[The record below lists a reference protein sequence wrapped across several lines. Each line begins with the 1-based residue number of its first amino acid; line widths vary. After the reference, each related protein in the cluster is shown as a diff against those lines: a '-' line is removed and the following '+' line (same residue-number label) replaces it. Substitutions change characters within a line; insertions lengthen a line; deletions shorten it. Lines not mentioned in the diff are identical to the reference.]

1 MAKEKM
7 REKENILDIL
17 VKSKYALAEK
27 NVLLLKDLSNRT
39 IHNASIYQD
48 MDSITIA
55 VIVYAFYKILTRPDY
70 EKYEDWPYF
79 LKTVDSS
86 LGKAINDLEK
96 DSMEDFRED
105 MQAIRKIVAK
115 LSGNFKIYVDEVFRK
130 ALISKASR
138 IYEHGISMEKTASLL
153 GITLFELAEYT
164 GRTGIADVNLGITLD
179 IEQRLKKAMEFF
191 K

>member
-17 VKSKYALAEK
+17 VKSKYALQEK
-27 NVLLLKDLSNRT
+27 NILLLKDLSNRT

-48 MDSITIA
+48 MDSITVA

-70 EKYEDWPYF
+70 EKYEDWPFF

-96 DSMEDFRED
+96 DSMGDFRED